1 MTQEHWQ
8 QAWKLI
14 RDFEDLPEAELEPLL
29 AAPEIP
35 AEVRD
40 HVRAVLSGEPEP
52 AIPEEMP
59 NAEDSFGPY
68 RPLRLLGEGAM
79 GSVYLAQQD
88 KPLQRTVALK
98 IIRPGLRHGELLERF
113 EIERRVLALMDH
125 PGIARV
131 FDAGQTLRGTPYFA
145 MEYVAGPSITK
156 YCEQHQTPLV
166 KKLELIISACEAIQ
180 HAHQKGIVHRDIKAS
195 NVLVSN
201 PEGKPLVKVID
212 FGIARAMEGIGLD
225 TLGTN
230 FGSVVGTPTHM
241 SPEQTGYDSTQ
252 IDTRSDV
259 YSLGVLAYELL
270 TGSTPL
276 RTATLGGSSLLSLP
290 DILHRIRTE
299 DPEPPSRRAPALAR
313 QLACDLDWIVMKA
326 LEKDPARRYQSAIG
340 LAEDLQRYLQGEPVY
355 AGPPSATYRLKK
367 LANRHRAFLVT
378 AAAFILVLI
387 LATIVGVGQAMR
399 ATTAEGQAIASRDRA
414 MRSEAQ
420 AIASRDEARKA
431 ETSARDERDRAL
443 AAERQTQLEH
453 DIAQAEQQKA
463 VAETQKALAETRR
476 ADRQATTTRA
486 VTNFLQY
493 DLLEVANPT
502 VQADRGMATPSRDIL
517 VRDALDRAAATIGN
531 RFQTEPEA
539 EAEIRHTIGTT
550 YYNLGILP
558 KATEQLELAQKLR
571 AQNLGLL
578 HPATLESLQSLGK
591 VLLAAGQSAQ
601 AAEAFTSVVEGFKKS
616 FGPEDRRTL
625 SAMHSLAVALRGA
638 NKTKE
643 AIALHQQT
651 LDIRKRV
658 LGPEDPDTLWSLND
672 LGVAY
677 VYSDQPSLGL
687 PLTEQAFQ
695 LRSKVLGP
703 EHPDTVVTMQAFGM
717 ALFSTG
723 QAEKALPLLL
733 RAVEL
738 NERLRGRDHTVT
750 LSNTGSVGNAYSNL
764 YRYEEAIQ
772 YFTMAAD
779 GYSRLFGEKH
789 TAGLTWRMNIA
800 AAYMDGG
807 KFEEAIPLLRNY
819 IPQWTKVRPK
829 DDERVQHATYLLAKN
844 LLWSGKVDEALEVG
858 LPLLTDRVR
867 QSGAGNPSIP
877 SLSEV
882 VAQALARK
890 GQWKEA
896 EAVYQRV
903 IDARRAVKGNVMG
916 LEAGQA
922 ALFLQQGRSA
932 DAETLARTALPKDA
946 AGATWDGHYL
956 RAVIGASL
964 AAQGK
969 FSEAEPFLL
978 AAHDEMTK
986 LRPQTRGAELHKL
999 DDVRSWIVNF
1009 YQKQGKSTLAAQW
1022 AKPPL
1027 P

>member
-1 MTQEHWQ
+1 MTQERWQ
-8 QAWKLI
+8 QAWKLL
-14 RDFEDLPEAELEPLL
+14 RDFEDLPEAELESVL
-29 AAPEIP
+29 ASPEIP

-40 HVRAVLSGEPEP
+40 HVRGVLSGGPES

-59 NAEDSFGPY
+59 SAEESFGPY

-79 GSVYLAQQD
+79 GSVFLAQQD

-98 IIRPGLRHGELLERF
+98 IIRPGLRRDELLERF

-145 MEYVAGPSITK
+145 MEYVAGVSITK
-156 YCEQHQTPLV
+156 YCEQHQTPLD

-195 NVLVSN
+195 NVLVSHS
-201 PEGKPLVKVID
+201 ESKPLVKIID
-212 FGIARAMEGIGLD
+212 FGIARAMEGVGLD

-241 SPEQTGYDSTQ
+241 SPEQTEYDSTQ

-259 YSLGVLAYELL
+259 YSLGVLSYELL

-276 RTATLGGSSLLSLP
+276 RTATLGGSLSSLP

-367 LANRHRAFLVT
+367 LANRHRPWLIT
-378 AAAFILVLI
+378 AAAFIAVLVV
-387 LATIVGVGQAMR
+387 ATIVGVGQALR
-399 ATTAEGQAIASRDRA
+399 ATTAEARAIASRDQA
-414 MRSEAQ
+414 IRSEAQ
-420 AIASRDEARKA
+420 ALASRDEARKA
-431 ETSARDERDRAL
+431 ETSARDERDRAI
-443 AAERQTQLEH
+443 AAERQTQLER
-453 DIAQAEQQKA
+453 DKAQAETQKA
-463 VAETQKALAETRR
+463 QAERQKALAETQR

-493 DLLEVANPT
+493 DLLQVANPT
-502 VQADRGMATPSRDIL
+502 VQADRGMATPTRDIL
-517 VRDALDRAAATIGN
+517 VRDALDRAAASIGN
-531 RFQTEPEA
+531 RFQNEPEA

-558 KATEQLELAQKLR
+558 KATEQLERAQKLR
-571 AQNLGLL
+571 AQNLGPL
-578 HPATLESLQSLGK
+578 HPAALESLQSLGK
-591 VLLAAGQSAQ
+591 VLRAAGQPAQ
-601 AAEAFTSVVEGFKKS
+601 AAEAFTRVVEGYKKS

-625 SAMHSLAVALRGA
+625 AAMHSLAVALRSA

-643 AIALHQQT
+643 ALTLHQQT

-658 LGPEDPDTLWSLND
+658 FGLEDPDTLWSLND
-672 LGVAY
+672 LGVTY
-677 VYSDQPSLGL
+677 IYSGEPSQGL
-687 PLTEQAFQ
+687 SLTEQAFQ

-703 EHPDTVVTMQAFGM
+703 EHPDTVVTMQAYGM
-717 ALFSTG
+717 GLFSTG

-750 LSNTGSVGNAYSNL
+750 LDNTGSVGNAYSNL
-764 YRYEEAIQ
+764 YRYEEAIK
-772 YFTMAAD
+772 YFTIAAD

-807 KFEEAIPLLRNY
+807 KFEDAILLLRAY
-819 IPQWTKVRPK
+819 IPQWTKARPK

-858 LPLLTDRVR
+858 LPLLTGRVR

-882 VAQALARK
+882 VAQAHLRK
-890 GQWKEA
+890 GQLKEA

-903 IDARRAVKGNVMG
+903 IDARRATQATVTG

-922 ALFLQQGRSA
+922 AVFLQQGRWA
-932 DAETLARTALPKDA
+932 HAETLARAALPKEA
-946 AGATWDGHYL
+946 AGASWDGHYL
-956 RAVIGASL
+956 HAVIGASL

-969 FSEAEPFLL
+969 PSEAEAFLL
-978 AAHDEMTK
+978 AAHDAMTK

-999 DDVRSWIVNF
+999 DDVRSWIVKF
-1009 YQKQGKSTLAAQW
+1009 YQKQGKPSLAAQW
-1022 AKPPL
+1022 AAQR
-1027 P
+1027 